1 MVKRSIFT
9 LLFLAVMG
17 WVSAQSLRFELDGHV
32 YEEGETIICNAP
44 TEWGEYLQ
52 DMQMKNLTDQDLNV
66 LVKKEVIEDL
76 EGVTNYFCWGLCF
89 GPDTYVSPNPVA
101 VPANSVTSV
110 GALSFH
116 AMFDEDVFGK
126 VQVRFSAYDERH
138 PEDAVTINVIFHK
151 SGEGV
156 HEVSAVRFG
165 QAYPN
170 PASSVVNFDY
180 NINASDRASVSVYN
194 LLGQEVKSQQ
204 VNGVQG
210 HLSVS
215 VADLNEG
222 IYFCKLFVN
231 GCAVSTE
238 KFVVKK

>member
-1 MVKRSIFT
+1 MIKKAFFT
-9 LLFLAVMG
+9 LLFLSVTA
-17 WVSAQSLRFELDGHV
+17 WVSAQSLQFELNGHV
-32 YEEGETIICNAP
+32 YEEGETIQCNAP

-52 DMQMKNLTDQDLNV
+52 DMQIRNLTSQDWNV

-76 EGVTNYFCWGLCF
+76 EGVSNYFCWGLCF

-116 AMFDEDVFGK
+116 AMFEDNVFGK
-126 VQVRFSAYDERH
+126 VQVKYSAYDERH
-138 PEDAVTINVIFHK
+138 PEDAVTINVVFHK

-156 HEVSAVRFG
+156 HEVAAVRFG

-180 NINASDRASVSVYN
+180 NVNASDRASVSVYN
-194 LLGQEVKSQQ
+194 LLGQEVMSLPINTLQDR
-204 VNGVQG
+204 
-210 HLSVS
+210 LSIS
-215 VADLNEG
+215 VADLNNG
-222 IYFCKLFVN
+222 IYFCNLFVN
-231 GCAVSTE
+231 GSAVKTE

>member
-52 DMQMKNLTDQDLNV
+52 DMQMRNLTDQDLNV

-76 EGVTNYFCWGLCF
+76 EGVSNYFCWGLCF

>member
-52 DMQMKNLTDQDLNV
+52 DMQMRNLTDQDLNV

-76 EGVTNYFCWGLCF
+76 EGVSNYFCWGLCF

-204 VNGVQG
+204 VNGMQG

>member
-52 DMQMKNLTDQDLNV
+52 DMQMRNLTDQDLNV

-76 EGVTNYFCWGLCF
+76 EGVSNYFCWGLCF

-101 VPANSVTSV
+101 VPANSVTSI

-156 HEVSAVRFG
+156 HEVCAVRFG

>member
-126 VQVRFSAYDERH
+126 VQVRYSAYDERH

-204 VNGVQG
+204 VNGMQG

>member
-52 DMQMKNLTDQDLNV
+52 DMQMRNLTDQDLNV

-76 EGVTNYFCWGLCF
+76 EGVSNYFCWGLCF

-116 AMFDEDVFGK
+116 AMFDEEVFGK
-126 VQVRFSAYDERH
+126 VQVRYSAYDERH

-204 VNGVQG
+204 VNGMQG

-215 VADLNEG
+215 VTDLNEG

>member
-52 DMQMKNLTDQDLNV
+52 DMQMRNLTDQDLNV

-76 EGVTNYFCWGLCF
+76 EGVSNYFCWGLCF

-101 VPANSVTSV
+101 IPANSIT
-110 GALSFH
+110 AEADLSFH
-116 AMFDEDVFGK
+116 AMFDENVFGK
-126 VQVRFSAYDERH
+126 VQVRYSAYDERH
-138 PEDAVTINVIFHK
+138 PEDAVTINVVFHR

-156 HEVSAVRFG
+156 HEVAAVRFG

-170 PASSVVNFDY
+170 PASSIVNFDY
-180 NINASDRASVSVYN
+180 NINASDRASVSIYN

>member
-17 WVSAQSLRFELDGHV
+17 WVSAQSLRFELDGNV

-116 AMFDEDVFGK
+116 AMFDEAVFGK
-126 VQVRFSAYDERH
+126 VQVRYSAYDERH

-170 PASSVVNFDY
+170 PASSIVNFDY

>member
-1 MVKRSIFT
+1 MIKKAFFT
-9 LLFLAVMG
+9 LLFLSVTA
-17 WVSAQSLRFELDGHV
+17 WVSAQSLQFELNGHV
-32 YEEGETIICNAP
+32 YEEGETIQCNTP
-44 TEWGEYLQ
+44 TEWGEFLQ
-52 DMQMKNLTDQDLNV
+52 DMQIRNLTSEDWNV

-76 EGVTNYFCWGLCF
+76 EGVSNYFCWGLCF

-116 AMFDEDVFGK
+116 AMFEDNVFGK
-126 VQVRFSAYDERH
+126 VQVKYSAYDERH
-138 PEDAVTINVIFHK
+138 PEDAVTINVVFHK

-156 HEVSAVRFG
+156 HEVAAVRFG

-180 NINASDRASVSVYN
+180 NVNASDRASVSVYN
-194 LLGQEVKSQQ
+194 LLGQEVMSLPINTLQDR
-204 VNGVQG
+204 
-210 HLSVS
+210 LSIS
-215 VADLNEG
+215 VADLNNG
-222 IYFCKLFVN
+222 IYFCNLFVN
-231 GCAVSTE
+231 GSAVKTE

>member
-1 MVKRSIFT
+1 MIKKAFFT
-9 LLFLAVMG
+9 LLFLSVTA
-17 WVSAQSLRFELDGHV
+17 WVSAQSLQFELNGHV
-32 YEEGETIICNAP
+32 YEEGETIQCNTP

-52 DMQMKNLTDQDLNV
+52 DMQIRNLTSQDWNV

-76 EGVTNYFCWGLCF
+76 EGVSNYFCWGLCF

-116 AMFDEDVFGK
+116 AMFEDNVFGK
-126 VQVRFSAYDERH
+126 VQVKYSAYDERH
-138 PEDAVTINVIFHK
+138 PEDAVTINVVFHK

-156 HEVSAVRFG
+156 HEVAAVRFG

-180 NINASDRASVSVYN
+180 NVNASDRASVSVYN
-194 LLGQEVKSQQ
+194 LLGQEVMSLPINTLQDR
-204 VNGVQG
+204 
-210 HLSVS
+210 LSIS
-215 VADLNEG
+215 VADLNNG
-222 IYFCKLFVN
+222 IYFCNLFVN
-231 GCAVSTE
+231 GSAVKTE

>member
-1 MVKRSIFT
+1 MIKKAFFT
-9 LLFLAVMG
+9 LLFLSVTA
-17 WVSAQSLRFELDGHV
+17 WVSAQSLQFELNGHV
-32 YEEGETIICNAP
+32 YEEGETIQCNTP

-52 DMQMKNLTDQDLNV
+52 DMQIRNLTSQDWNV

-76 EGVTNYFCWGLCF
+76 EGVSNYFCWGLCF

-116 AMFDEDVFGK
+116 AMFEENVFGK
-126 VQVRFSAYDERH
+126 VQVKYSAYDERH
-138 PEDAVTINVIFHK
+138 PEDAVTINVVFHK

-156 HEVSAVRFG
+156 HEVAAVRFG

-180 NINASDRASVSVYN
+180 NVNASDRASVSVYN
-194 LLGQEVKSQQ
+194 LLGQEVMNLPINTLQDR
-204 VNGVQG
+204 
-210 HLSVS
+210 LSIS
-215 VADLNEG
+215 VADLNNG
-222 IYFCKLFVN
+222 IYFCNLFVN
-231 GCAVSTE
+231 GSAVKTE

>member
-116 AMFDEDVFGK
+116 AMFDDAVFGK
-126 VQVRFSAYDERH
+126 VQVRYSAYDERH

>member
-9 LLFLAVMG
+9 LLFLSVMG

-126 VQVRFSAYDERH
+126 VQVRFSAYEERH
-138 PEDAVTINVIFHK
+138 PEDAVTINVVFHR
-151 SGEGV
+151 SGEGI
-156 HEVSAVRFG
+156 HEVGAVRFG